1 MFIKGIT
8 ENMETIWIN
17 KRHIV
22 SVYNSDLRIHN
33 EEYYYVKTSISNHAS
48 YYIKK
53 KDLDPILDNDSD
65 ELGMIKKLMKEKE
78 ENQKR
83 LN

>member
-8 ENMETIWIN
+8 KDMETIWIN

-22 SVYNSDLRIHN
+22 SVHNSDLRIHN
-33 EEYYYVKTSISNHAS
+33 EEYYYIKLSIAHYES

-53 KDLDPILDNDSD
+53 KDLDPILNNDSD
-65 ELGMIKKLMKEKE
+65 ELDVMRQLMEEKE
-78 ENQKR
+78 EKD
-83 LN
+83 